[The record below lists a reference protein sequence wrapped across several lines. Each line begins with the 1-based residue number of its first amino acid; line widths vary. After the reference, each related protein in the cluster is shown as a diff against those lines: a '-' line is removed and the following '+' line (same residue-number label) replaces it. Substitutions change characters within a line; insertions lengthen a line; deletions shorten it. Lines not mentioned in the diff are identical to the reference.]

1 MANGNPTDFSSFL
14 EKTQAS
20 TNEALKT
27 SDGLYIAEESELEQ
41 MRQQI
46 LNKYDGIDVQ
56 HSYLDEAGQV
66 WDCIPIEQQPS
77 LRGSQVGVAT
87 PTDLPTSEQEVQ
99 ELETR
104 GHLIEPHDCPGQT
117 DRLGNEMS
125 CPPGTIPIRRVT
137 LSEMARF
144 RTLRDFFQKA
154 PDGGQHPRLSG
165 ARARLAASH
174 KYAHA
179 YQYVNNV
186 GGQSH
191 LNIWQP
197 AIHTGATQIF
207 SLSQHWYA
215 GGSGSSLQTVE
226 CGWQVYPGK
235 YGNANANLFI
245 YWTADGYN
253 NTGCYN
259 LDRSAFVQTN
269 PKWNLGGH
277 LRPVSTTGGTQ
288 YQMFFSF
295 FLYQDNWWL
304 YLQGGAASDAVGYYP
319 TSLFSGGQLATNAT
333 EIDYGGETVGT
344 TSWPPMG
351 GGAFA
356 NQGWQKAACQSDIR
370 YYPPGSKNPKEASLT
385 GSQRSPYC
393 YTIDVSNS
401 GSWNEHFYF
410 GGPGG
415 SYC

>member
-1 MANGNPTDFSSFL
+1 
-14 EKTQAS
+14 
-20 TNEALKT
+20 
-27 SDGLYIAEESELEQ
+27 
-41 MRQQI
+41 MRQHI

-104 GHLIEPHDCPGQT
+104 GHLIEPQDCPGQT

-125 CPPGTIPIRRVT
+125 CPSGTIPMRRVT

-165 ARARLAASH
+165 ARARLAESH

-179 YQYVNNV
+179 SQFVKNI
-186 GGQSH
+186 GGESRV
-191 LNIWQP
+191 NIWQP
-197 AIHTGATQIF
+197 AINTGATQIF
-207 SLSQHWYA
+207 SLSQHWYS

-245 YWTADGYN
+245 YWTADNYN
-253 NTGCYN
+253 KTGCYN
-259 LDRSAFVQTN
+259 LDCSAFVQTN
-269 PKWNLGGH
+269 PRWRLGGH
-277 LRPVSTTGGTQ
+277 LRPVSTTGGEQ
-288 YQMFFSF
+288 REIPFSF
-295 FLYQDNWWL
+295 RLSKGNWWL
-304 YLQGGAASDAVGYYP
+304 YLQDEVAIDAVGYYP
-319 TSLFSGGQLATNAT
+319 TSLFRGGQLATNAT
-333 EIDYGGETVGT
+333 DIDYGGETYGT
-344 TSWPPMG
+344 TSWSPMG
-351 GGAFA
+351 SGAFA
-356 NQGWQKAACQSDIR
+356 KEGYRKAAYQTNIR
-370 YYPPGSKNPKEASLT
+370 YYPPGSNNSKEASLT
-385 GSQRSPYC
+385 ASQTSPSC

-401 GSWNEHFYF
+401 TSRKEHFYF

-415 SYC
+415 SSC